1 MQEMHMSSTK
11 SLLINKIPHLQAILD
26 RFKLEMRKQ
35 GDTQRSLA
43 AKIPCHAG
51 QLSKSLAGN
60 SLPSANILIG
70 IAREEYDM
78 NFILR
83 GESADNRIQELET
96 EIRDQRILID
106 SLERILKK

>member
-1 MQEMHMSSTK
+1 MSS
-11 SLLINKIPHLQAILD
+11 INSQLVKKIPQLQAILD

-60 SLPSANILIG
+60 TLPSANILIG
-70 IAREEYDM
+70 AAREGYDM

-83 GESADNRIQELET
+83 GESTLSLET
-96 EIRDQRILID
+96 ELRDANTLID

>member
-1 MQEMHMSSTK
+1 MSN
-11 SLLINKIPHLQAILD
+11 INSHLVKKIPQLQAILD

-60 SLPSANILIG
+60 TLPSANILIG
-70 IAREEYDM
+70 AARVGYDM
-78 NFILR
+78 NYILR
-83 GESADNRIQELET
+83 GESEPSRILELET
-96 EIRDQRILID
+96 ELRDANKLID
-106 SLERILKK
+106 SLERIIRK

>member
-1 MQEMHMSSTK
+1 MQEIHMSSTK

-26 RFKLEMRKQ
+26 RFKLEMSKQ

-70 IAREEYDM
+70 AAREGYDM
-78 NFILR
+78 NYILR
-83 GESADNRIQELET
+83 GKSADKRILDLET
-96 EIRDQRILID
+96 ELRDANTLID

>member
-1 MQEMHMSSTK
+1 MSN
-11 SLLINKIPHLQAILD
+11 INSHLVKKIPQLQAILD
-26 RFKLEMRKQ
+26 RFKEEMRKN

-43 AKIPCHAG
+43 SKIPCHAG
-51 QLSKSLAGN
+51 QLSKALAGN

-70 IAREEYDM
+70 AAREGYDM

-83 GESADNRIQELET
+83 GESEDKRILSLET
-96 EIRDQRILID
+96 ELRDANTLID

>member
-1 MQEMHMSSTK
+1 MSS
-11 SLLINKIPHLQAILD
+11 INSHLVKKIPQLQAILD

-43 AKIPCHAG
+43 SKIPCHAG
-51 QLSKSLAGN
+51 QLSKSLAGYT
-60 SLPSANILIG
+60 LPSANILIG
-70 IAREEYDM
+70 AAREGYDM

-83 GESADNRIQELET
+83 GESEDKRILDLET
-96 EIRDQRILID
+96 ELRDANILIN